1 MMRKFPA
8 RFSSQGKRIWYRVM
22 KPEDENIEALSRAIL
37 RDVRAESDGLQE
49 EARAKA
55 EAIRQRAQAEAE
67 SERKVILDRAKQD
80 AERLRSQA
88 VSTAQLKARTMQ
100 LDHREKLLDKVFET
114 VRERLSTIQK
124 RADYDKVA
132 AQLLREAVAQLNA
145 ENAEV
150 RADDATER
158 FLKSTAV
165 DKVSKELGA
174 QITFGKPLE
183 SGTGLVV
190 SASDGHL
197 TYDNT
202 LETRL
207 SRLQNSLRSA
217 VYQVLMGEKI

>member
-1 MMRKFPA
+1 
-8 RFSSQGKRIWYRVM
+8 M

-37 RDVRAESDGLQE
+37 RDARAEAEELQE

-67 SERKVILDRAKQD
+67 SERNVILERAKQD

-88 VSTAQLKARTMQ
+88 VATAQLKARTLQ
-100 LDHREKLLDKVFET
+100 LEHREKLLDKVFDT
-114 VRERLSTIQK
+114 VRERLLSIQK
-124 RADYDKVA
+124 RSDYDKLA
-132 AQLLREAVAQLNA
+132 AQFLREAVSQLNA
-145 ENAEV
+145 ISAEV
-150 RADDATER
+150 RADEATER

-207 SRLQNSLRSA
+207 SRLQSSLRSA
-217 VYQVLMGEKI
+217 VYQVLTGEKL

>member
-1 MMRKFPA
+1 
-8 RFSSQGKRIWYRVM
+8 M

-37 RDVRAESDGLQE
+37 RDARAEADELQE

-55 EAIRQRAQAEAE
+55 EAIRQRAQVDAE
-67 SERKVILDRAKQD
+67 SERKAILDKAQQD

-88 VSTAQLKARTMQ
+88 VATAQLKARTLQ
-100 LDHREKLLDKVFET
+100 LEHREKLLDKVFET
-114 VRERLSTIQK
+114 VRERLSSIQK
-124 RADYDKVA
+124 RADYDKLA
-132 AQLLREAVAQLNA
+132 AQFLREAIAQLNA
-145 ENAEV
+145 SNAEV

-158 FLKSTAV
+158 FLKSSTA
-165 DKVSKELGA
+165 DKVAKELGA
-174 QITFGKPLE
+174 RITFGKSLE

-207 SRLQNSLRSA
+207 NRLQNSLRSA

>member
-1 MMRKFPA
+1 
-8 RFSSQGKRIWYRVM
+8 M

-37 RDVRAESDGLQE
+37 RDVRVEVDELQE

-67 SERKVILDRAKQD
+67 SERKVILERARQD
-80 AERLRSQA
+80 ADRLRSQA
-88 VSTAQLKARTMQ
+88 VATAQLKARTLQ
-100 LDHREKLLDKVFET
+100 LEHREKLLDKVFDT
-114 VRERLSTIQK
+114 ARERLSTIQK

-132 AQLLREAVAQLNA
+132 AQLLREAIAQLNA
-145 ENAEV
+145 TSAAV

-165 DKVSKELGA
+165 SKISRELDV
-174 QITFGKPLE
+174 QITFDKPLE

-217 VYQVLMGEKI
+217 AYQVLMGEKI

>member
-1 MMRKFPA
+1 
-8 RFSSQGKRIWYRVM
+8 M

-37 RDVRAESDGLQE
+37 RDARAEAEGLQE

-67 SERKVILDRAKQD
+67 AERKVILDKAQQD
-80 AERLRSQA
+80 AERLRSQSVA
-88 VSTAQLKARTMQ
+88 TAQLKARTLQ
-100 LDHREKLLDKVFET
+100 LEHREKLLDKVFDT

-124 RADYDKVA
+124 RPDFDKVA
-132 AQLLREAVAQLNA
+132 AQFLREAITQLNSTD
-145 ENAEV
+145 AEV
-150 RADDATER
+150 RADNVTER

-165 DKVSKELGA
+165 EKFSKELNA
-174 QITFGKPLE
+174 HISFGKPLE
-183 SGTGLVV
+183 SGTGLTV
-190 SASDGHL
+190 SSSNGHL

>member
-1 MMRKFPA
+1 
-8 RFSSQGKRIWYRVM
+8 M

-37 RDVRAESDGLQE
+37 RDARAEAEGLQE

-67 SERKVILDRAKQD
+67 AERKVILDQAQQD
-80 AERLRSQA
+80 AERLRSQSVA
-88 VSTAQLKARTMQ
+88 TAQLKARTLQ
-100 LDHREKLLDKVFET
+100 LEHREKLLDRVFDT
-114 VRERLSTIQK
+114 VRERLSSIQK
-124 RADYDKVA
+124 RPDFDKVA
-132 AQLLREAVAQLNA
+132 AQLLREAITQLNSTD
-145 ENAEV
+145 AEV
-150 RADDATER
+150 RADNVTER

-165 DKVSKELGA
+165 EKFSKELNA
-174 QITFGKPLE
+174 HISFGKPLE
-183 SGTGLVV
+183 SGTGLTV
-190 SASDGHL
+190 SSSNGHL

>member
-1 MMRKFPA
+1 
-8 RFSSQGKRIWYRVM
+8 M

-37 RDVRAESDGLQE
+37 RDARVEADELQE

-55 EAIRQRAQAEAE
+55 EALRQRAQVEAE
-67 SERKVILDRAKQD
+67 SERKVILDRAQQD

-88 VSTAQLKARTMQ
+88 VATAQLKARTLQ
-100 LDHREKLLDKVFET
+100 LEHREKLLDKVFDT
-114 VRERLSTIQK
+114 ARERLSSIQK
-124 RADYDKVA
+124 RVDYDKVA
-132 AQLLREAVAQLNA
+132 AQLLREAIAQLNA
-145 ENAEV
+145 ESAEV

-165 DKVSKELGA
+165 KQVSKELDA
-174 QITFGKPLE
+174 EITFGKPLE

-190 SASDGHL
+190 SASEGHL

>member
-1 MMRKFPA
+1 
-8 RFSSQGKRIWYRVM
+8 M

-37 RDVRAESDGLQE
+37 RDARAEAEGLQE

-67 SERKVILDRAKQD
+67 AERKVILDKAQQD
-80 AERLRSQA
+80 AERLRSQSVA
-88 VSTAQLKARTMQ
+88 TAQLKARTLQ
-100 LDHREKLLDKVFET
+100 LEHREKLLDKVFDT

-124 RADYDKVA
+124 RPDFDKVA
-132 AQLLREAVAQLNA
+132 AQFLREAITQLNSTD
-145 ENAEV
+145 AEV
-150 RADDATER
+150 RADNVTER

-165 DKVSKELGA
+165 EKFSKELNA
-174 QITFGKPLE
+174 HISFGKPLE

-190 SASDGHL
+190 SSSNGHL